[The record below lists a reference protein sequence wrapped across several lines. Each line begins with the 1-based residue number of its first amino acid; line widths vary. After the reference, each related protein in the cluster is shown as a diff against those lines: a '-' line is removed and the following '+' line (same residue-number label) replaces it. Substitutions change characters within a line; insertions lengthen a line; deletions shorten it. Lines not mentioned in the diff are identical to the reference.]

1 MQQRRR
7 WVSAICLTLLLVVT
21 RSVDAQDLGHKLP
34 GGLGLDAGRVPGPG
48 LYVADRIVWYVADE
62 IRDRNG
68 DVIPTGDLQLAALG
82 NGMGI
87 SYTFALTQSGV
98 VLTVSAAVPVARLR
112 LNIQDRPE
120 ASIDRFGLTDFYI
133 QPARL
138 GWRSDRFELVGSYGL
153 YLPSGISVLAGG
165 QGLSSGQVTHEF
177 SAGGTISTGKDST
190 VFLTALASFDVNLQ
204 KRGIDITRGDTV
216 QVQGGVGVRRLK
228 RTLEAGLAFYE
239 LSQVTP
245 DRGADLPPVLLGAR
259 DAVYGL
265 GPEMAVMFKAIRTQ
279 VRVRYEWDLG
289 VRSRP
294 QGNIFVVG
302 LTIVAR

>member
-1 MQQRRR
+1 
-7 WVSAICLTLLLVVT
+7 VVT